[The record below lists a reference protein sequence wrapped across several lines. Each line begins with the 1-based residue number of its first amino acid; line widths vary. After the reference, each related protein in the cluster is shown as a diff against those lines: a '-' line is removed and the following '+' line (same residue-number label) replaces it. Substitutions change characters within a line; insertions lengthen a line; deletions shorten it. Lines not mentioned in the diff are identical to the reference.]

1 MYNVYSL
8 LYINSNI
15 GPAILNSKLIFS
27 PTVLHIWQMTPLR
40 LFHSFHTDLP
50 PNWLFRSRFLE
61 LVLHLPNAHTFLTE
75 RNWHCRCVWTVF
87 TYSEH
92 SSRPAGGAVL
102 TLSPECDALL
112 LVCLA
117 DAVVTVAIYTLA
129 GVSVVQVDVSR
140 AVRVGAG
147 AKLWQVTGV
156 TGFTARSPW
165 RLQLHR
171 QTHHGVLIW
180 VISVNI
186 KMTVYFNTFISIS

>member
-1 MYNVYSL
+1 MANDPFASFPQFPYGSPAELTLSKQIPGAGFAPAKRKHISHGKELTL
-8 LYINSNI
+8 LMRMNC
-15 GPAILNSKLIFS
+15 
-27 PTVLHIWQMTPLR
+27 
-40 LFHSFHTDLP
+40 FH
-50 PNWLFRSRFLE
+50 RCSRG
-61 LVLHLPNAHTFLTE
+61 
-75 RNWHCRCVWTVF
+75 
-87 TYSEH
+87 

-117 DAVVTVAIYTLA
+117 DAVVTVPIYTLA

-171 QTHHGVLIW
+171 QTHHDVLI
-180 VISVNI
+180 
-186 KMTVYFNTFISIS
+186 